1 MKNFEYIKV
10 KSLEETTR
18 LLAEYGEKAHLLAG
32 GTDVLV
38 KLKQRQMAPEVL
50 IDIKGISG
58 LRGVEYEDGKGM
70 KIGPLTTIREIERS
84 PLVRKHLPVLAY
96 AASLLGSVQIRHRA
110 TIGGNL
116 CNALP
121 SADMGPYLIGMGARV
136 EAMSMIGRRT
146 LSVEEL
152 FASSGQNSLRPDE
165 VVSLIEVPAW
175 PQSMGGAYIKHTVKK
190 AVDVAIVCV
199 AVVVVT
205 DPLKEFFKEA
215 RIVLGAVGSVP
226 IRPKEA
232 EDYLKGRPIEDGAIE
247 RAGEL
252 ASEDAR
258 PRTSVEYKT
267 EMVRVLT
274 RRAIRQAL
282 EGIPKDQKL

>member
-10 KSLEETTR
+10 KALEEATH
-18 LLAEYGEKAHLLAG
+18 LLAEYGKKAHLLAG

-38 KLKQRQMAPEVL
+38 KLKQRKVAPDLL
-50 IDIKGISG
+50 IDIKGISD

-84 PLVRKHLPVLAY
+84 PLVQKHLPILAY
-96 AASLLGSVQIRHRA
+96 AASLLGSVQIRQRA

-121 SADMGPYLIGMGARV
+121 SADMGAYLIGMGARV
-136 EAMSMIGRRT
+136 TAMGPGGKRT
-146 LSVEEL
+146 LPVEEL
-152 FASSGQNSLRPDE
+152 FAGSGLNSLRPDE
-165 VVSLIEVPAW
+165 VVSLIEIPAW
-175 PQSMGGAYIKHTVKK
+175 PQYMGGAYIKHTVKK
-190 AVDVAIVCV
+190 AVDVAVVCV
-199 AVVVVT
+199 AAVVVT
-205 DPLKEFFKEA
+205 DPSKEFFKEA

-226 IRPKEA
+226 IRPKGA
-232 EDYLKGRPIEDGAIE
+232 EDYLMGRPIEDGVIE

-252 ASEDAR
+252 ASEEAR
-258 PRTSVEYKT
+258 PRSSVEYKT
-267 EMVRVLT
+267 EMVKVLT

-282 EGIPKDQKL
+282 EGISKDQKL